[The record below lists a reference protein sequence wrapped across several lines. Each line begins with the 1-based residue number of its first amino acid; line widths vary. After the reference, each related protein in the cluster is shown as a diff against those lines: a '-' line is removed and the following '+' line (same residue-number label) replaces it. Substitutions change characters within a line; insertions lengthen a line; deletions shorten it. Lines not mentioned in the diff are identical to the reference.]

1 MIRIKSPG
9 RVCLFGEHQDYLG
22 YPVIALAISKFI
34 YLEAEKTNEPKFI
47 IDLPDIQEMVEIP
60 LKNKEVA
67 YYSKRDYIRSGYNLF
82 IRDGFKFNKGYNIK
96 ITGDIPINAGVAS
109 SSALLIAWLYFLN
122 LISNRKLDTYSLAIE
137 GFNAEVKEFAEGGG
151 MMDHFSSVYGNLIYL
166 KPNNLKP
173 NLTTYDLKLDGFV
186 LGNSL
191 EKKDTV
197 EDLIRV
203 KVKAISAFKE
213 LKSIMPSFNPF
224 TSQLNELSHYLPLL
238 NKEHQ
243 KKIIGNI
250 INRDITLKAKNL
262 IENNFN
268 LLKFKENNK
277 QIEFFYRQ
285 LGNLLNLHHRQL
297 KDNIQISTKKIDK
310 IISKCL
316 DSGAFGGKINGSGFG
331 GTMFALFPNNE
342 GIIKKIIEDTGGKG
356 FIIKTSNGVEVY

>member
-22 YPVIALAISKFI
+22 YPIIALAISKFI
-34 YLEAEKTNEPKFI
+34 YLEAEKISESTFI
-47 IDLPDIQEMVEIP
+47 IDLPDIPEMVEIP

-67 YYSKRDYIRSGYNLF
+67 YYSKRDYIRSGFNLF
-82 IRDGFKFNKGYNIK
+82 IREGFRFNKGYKIK

-122 LISNRKLDTYSLAIE
+122 LISKRNLDPYNLAIE
-137 GFNAEVKEFAEGGG
+137 GFNAEVKEFAEAGG

-166 KPNNLKP
+166 EPRILKP

-197 EDLIRV
+197 EDLNRV
-203 KVKAISAFKE
+203 KLQAIKAFKE

-224 TSQLNELSHYLPLL
+224 TSSLNQLSHYLPHL
-238 NKEHQ
+238 NKESQ

-250 INRDITLKAKNL
+250 INRDLTLKAKTL

-268 LLKFKENNK
+268 ILKFKKNNK
-277 QIEFFYRQ
+277 QLEFFYRQ
-285 LGNLLNLHHRQL
+285 LGNLLNLHHKQL
-297 KDNIQISTKKIDK
+297 KENIQISTEKIDK
-310 IISKCL
+310 ILSNCL

-331 GTMFALFPNNE
+331 GTMFALFPKNE